1 MNIINEEGPQLIISA
16 LVIIGIFVLLAL
28 RIIPPDNPFFVGGSS
43 GLLLLVVSYWLAN
56 GHLRLQHAQITRS
69 IAQQQTQTT
78 QLAPALETL
87 PPAPEPKPIMLNTT
101 TEPIQVQPSGE
112 PAQ

>member
-1 MNIINEEGPQLIISA
+1 MNIITEELPQLIISA

-56 GHLRLQHAQITRS
+56 GHLRLQHSQISAS
-69 IAQQQTQTT
+69 IAQVQEQPTQASMSPPTPPQGGDAT
-78 QLAPALETL
+78 IPAQ
-87 PPAPEPKPIMLNTT
+87 PEVH
-101 TEPIQVQPSGE
+101 TEPISQ
-112 PAQ
+112 

>member
-1 MNIINEEGPQLIISA
+1 MNIINEEMPQLIISA

-56 GHLRLQHAQITRS
+56 GHLRLQHSQISAS
-69 IAQQQTQTT
+69 IAQVQEQPTQAST
-78 QLAPALETL
+78 P
-87 PPAPEPKPIMLNTT
+87 PPATVKPAESSSVPSPQPEAH
-101 TEPIQVQPSGE
+101 TEPIPQ
-112 PAQ
+112 